1 VGGEAQIEGGGEDR
15 GSGGRGEKRKGF
27 LETLVPSCVLEN
39 PRHRAFLAALERAL
53 WKRRIK
59 REQFGWASAFFGQ
72 KAQKNQNQIGPQ
84 ADGRRQSTDVSILSR
99 FVIRCFFLFENKDRR
114 GITYN
119 LRLYRLIQQECQT
132 RAMNVHR
139 AEHTT

>member
-1 VGGEAQIEGGGEDR
+1 VGGEAQIEGGGGAEDR

-59 REQFGWASAFFGQ
+59 REQFGWASAFLA
-72 KAQKNQNQIGPQ
+72 KK
-84 ADGRRQSTDVSILSR
+84 RRKIET
-99 FVIRCFFLFENKDRR
+99 K
-114 GITYN
+114 
-119 LRLYRLIQQECQT
+119 
-132 RAMNVHR
+132 
-139 AEHTT
+139 